1 MIPEL
6 IKDAEEKMKKAID
19 STRHE
24 YSQIRTGRANPGI
37 LEHLKVEMYGTSLPL
52 QQVAAVSVPEP
63 RQLLITPFDRTAL
76 SHIEKAILK
85 SDVGITPNNDGTGI
99 RLNIPALT
107 EQRRKDLIK
116 QVSQKGEHGKASIR
130 TVRQEAIKKLTTA
143 RKDKENPLSETDEK
157 RAADQVQ
164 KLTDK
169 YIAEVDALTKS
180 KEADLLEV

>member
-37 LEHLKVEMYGTSLPL
+37 LEHLKIEMYGSSLPL

-63 RQLLITPFDRTAL
+63 RQLLITPFDRNAL
-76 SHIEKAILK
+76 AHIEKAILK

-157 RAADQVQ
+157 RAAEQVQ